1 MSSQSVTSENTE
13 ITYCHQYLSPQQDWY
28 VSLLLTSGTIRHFKN
43 EKGTGA

>member
-1 MSSQSVTSENTE
+1 MSSQSVTSENTG
-13 ITYCHQYLSPQQDWY
+13 ITYSRQYLSPQQDWY